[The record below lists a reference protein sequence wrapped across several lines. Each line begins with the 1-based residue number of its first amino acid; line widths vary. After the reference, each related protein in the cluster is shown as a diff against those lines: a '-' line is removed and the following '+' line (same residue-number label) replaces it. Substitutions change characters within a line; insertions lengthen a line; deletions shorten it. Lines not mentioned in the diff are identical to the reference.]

1 MKSLLK
7 ILLSLAIII
16 KFSVALAQNGDDAQS
31 LNKQAV
37 QLNKEGKYA
46 EAVEKYNQ
54 ALKIDSTNV
63 YANYGIAYSLLAWGR
78 GKEGIPYLKKVINA
92 NTKLTAWAYNL
103 LGSIYDK
110 DHESAKAIE
119 AFNNGIKADPKYQSL
134 YYNLGLVYFR
144 DKNYGEAE
152 KCAIESIKLDPKHA
166 SSQRMYALVCFHQ
179 NKRAVALLGFCS
191 FILLEPETARSAE
204 AFGNIQHILQG
215 GTLKLA
221 PGEAMPIPGANA
233 IALNLAISQAVAQ
246 VGKKKYAT
254 PVELLTEQLKTIFIA
269 VGQLAEKQTGDDF
282 FRKYYAA
289 YFYQLAQSP
298 NMPAFATLISSAA
311 DKDGYAKWLSGH
323 AQEIADLNSWVN
335 ITERKFE

>member
-63 YANYGIAYSLLAWGR
+63 YTNYGIAYSLLASGK

-92 NTKLTAWAYNL
+92 NTKLTAWAYDL

-119 AFNNGIKADPKYQSL
+119 AFNNGIKSDPKYQSL

-179 NKRAVALLGFCS
+179 NKRAAALLGFCS
-191 FILLEPETARSAE
+191 FIMLEPETARSAE
-204 AFGNIQHILQG
+204 AYGNIQHILQG

-221 PGEAMPIPGANA
+221 PGETIPKPDANTP
-233 IALNLAISQAVAQ
+233 ALNLAITRAVAEA
-246 VGKKKYAT
+246 GKKKYAT
-254 PVELLTEQLKTIFIA
+254 PVELLTEQLKAIFIA

-298 NMPAFATLISSAA
+298 NMPAFARLISSAA
-311 DKDGYAKWLSGH
+311 NKDDYAKWLSSH
-323 AQEIADLNSWVN
+323 AQETADLNSWIN
-335 ITERKFE
+335 TNERGF